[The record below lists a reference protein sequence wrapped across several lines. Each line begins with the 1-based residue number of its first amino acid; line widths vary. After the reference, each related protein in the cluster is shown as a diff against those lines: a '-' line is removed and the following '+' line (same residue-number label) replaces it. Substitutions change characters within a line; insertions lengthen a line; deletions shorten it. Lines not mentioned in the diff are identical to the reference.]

1 MRKKLIAAIDIGSRA
16 VRMKIG
22 EINKSG
28 DFRELESFSKPLPL
42 GHNTFLN
49 KKIDFKTVDML
60 CDVLHNFKQ
69 VIDGYG
75 IENYSVMATSAIRE
89 ATNKNYI
96 IDQITIRTGLKVEVI
111 DNSEE
116 QFITSKAIMRNLEN
130 FSNLANDGVLIVVIG
145 GGSIQITSYK
155 NEKLTSSNNLKLG
168 ALRIREL
175 LEPIGQKSLMY
186 KDVFNEYIELHL
198 RKLEEIKE
206 NNYKHLVVVGG
217 EIDIIREMV
226 GKSDRLI
233 SKKDISRLY
242 EKVRDMSVDELVRKY
257 KIASSNASLLFPSL
271 VLLKQFIDV
280 VDGEEIIA
288 PKGSMVDGIVRR
300 IYEEMYSLASDE
312 KIIEDIVT
320 DAKVLAR
327 RYGCD
332 ERHYKYVEDVSYQ
345 LLKKLSK
352 VHGLKREALLLRL
365 SSILCDMGDMV
376 SIVDNSEKSYKMI
389 NMSDIFGMSREN
401 MEILALVSKYSGDLI
416 PRDSNTDFSTVKR
429 KNRVTVAKLI
439 AIIKLAKAL
448 DMTRK
453 QKINIKSIKLKDRM
467 LVIKASSKVDTT
479 LEEWDFSVKSKYLKE
494 VFGIDTKLIVKKEF

>member
-42 GHNTFLN
+42 GHNTFLS
-49 KKIDFKTVDML
+49 KKVDFKTVDML

-89 ATNKNYI
+89 AANKNYI
-96 IDQITIRTGLKVEVI
+96 IDQIKLRTGFEVEVI

-116 QFITSKAIMRNLEN
+116 QFITSKAIRLNLED
-130 FSNLANDGVLIVVIG
+130 FTLLADEGVLIVVIG

-155 NEKLTSSNNLKLG
+155 NGKLTSSNNLKLG

-175 LEPIGQKSLMY
+175 LEPIQHKSLMY
-186 KDVFNEYIELHL
+186 KDVFKEYIELHL
-198 RKLEEIKE
+198 CKLDEIKE
-206 NNYKHLVVVGG
+206 NKYKHLVVVGG
-217 EIDIIREMV
+217 ELDIILEMI
-226 GKSDRLI
+226 GKEDKRI
-233 SKKDISRLY
+233 SKKDIAKLY
-242 EKVRDMSVDELVRKY
+242 EKVRDISVDELIRKY
-257 KIASSNASLLFPSL
+257 KIPSSNAGLLFPSL
-271 VLLKQFIDV
+271 VLLKKFVDV
-280 VDGEEIIA
+280 VEGDEIIA
-288 PKGSMVDGIVRR
+288 PKVSMVDGIVRR
-300 IYEEMYSLASDE
+300 IYENIYSLNIDE
-312 KIIEDIVT
+312 DIIDDIVT
-320 DAKVLAR
+320 DARILAI

-332 ERHYKYVEDVSYQ
+332 ESHYNYVEEVSAQ
-345 LLKKLSK
+345 LFKKLSK
-352 VHGLKREALLLRL
+352 VHGLKSEALLLRL
-365 SSILCDMGDMV
+365 ASILCDMGDMV

-416 PRDSNTDFSTVKR
+416 PRDSNTDFATVKR

-479 LEEWDFSVKSKYLKE
+479 LEEWDFSVKSMYLKE
-494 VFGIDTKLIVKKEF
+494 VFGIDTKLLVKKEF